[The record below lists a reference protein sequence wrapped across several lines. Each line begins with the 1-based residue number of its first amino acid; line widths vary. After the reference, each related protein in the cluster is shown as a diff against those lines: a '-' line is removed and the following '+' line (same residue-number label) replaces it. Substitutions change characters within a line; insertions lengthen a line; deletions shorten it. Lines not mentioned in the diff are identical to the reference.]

1 MGNQHTTVFISGNFN
16 VLHAGHI
23 RLFAF
28 GRQLGD
34 ELIVGVTS
42 DLIGGNAVHINQEA
56 RLEAVK
62 SNTWVSEAILVDEPI
77 TAILDR
83 IRPQIVVKGKEFEFA
98 DNPEER
104 AIRQYGGKL
113 VFGLSEVSLS
123 SLQLLTTDL
132 ASINETS
139 IKLPS
144 AYLRTYGLTG
154 KTLKSSV
161 AEYASLRVVV
171 VGDLI
176 IDEYITCEALGMS
189 QEDPTLVVTPTD
201 QRRFLGGAGIVAA
214 HAAALGAKATLV
226 TVMGNDRTAEF
237 GRAKLEEYGVDSLAV
252 IDDSR
257 PTTLKQRFRAEK
269 KTLLRVSHL
278 HQHSVS
284 LSIQEK
290 LFSTFCST
298 LTGADLVVFSD
309 FNYGCLPQKLVDQ
322 CIELASIEKIMMA
335 ADSQCSSQVGDVSRF
350 KNMSLIS
357 ATEREARI
365 SLRDNDDGL
374 SYLAE
379 SLRKEAN
386 AGTILLKLGA
396 DGVLLH
402 SNSNQGGAATNQ
414 LPALNKNPVDVA
426 GAGDSMLITTALAMA
441 TGASFWASAAIGAVA
456 SALQVARLGNQ
467 PLKKEDLMRK
477 IDNIDR

>member
-1 MGNQHTTVFISGNFN
+1 MLG
-16 VLHAGHI
+16 
-23 RLFAF
+23 RLSK
-28 GRQLGD
+28 
-34 ELIVGVTS
+34 VGVKIEKPLTARK
-42 DLIGGNAVHINQEA
+42 LIYRHIA
-56 RLEAVK
+56 
-62 SNTWVSEAILVDEPI
+62 
-77 TAILDR
+77 
-83 IRPQIVVKGKEFEFA
+83 
-98 DNPEER
+98 
-104 AIRQYGGKL
+104 
-113 VFGLSEVSLS
+113 VSLS
-123 SLQLLTTDL
+123 
-132 ASINETS
+132 
-139 IKLPS
+139 K
-144 AYLRTYGLTG
+144 
-154 KTLKSSV
+154 
-161 AEYASLRVVV
+161 
-171 VGDLI
+171 
-176 IDEYITCEALGMS
+176 
-189 QEDPTLVVTPTD
+189 
-201 QRRFLGGAGIVAA
+201 
-214 HAAALGAKATLV
+214 
-226 TVMGNDRTAEF
+226 
-237 GRAKLEEYGVDSLAV
+237 
-252 IDDSR
+252 
-257 PTTLKQRFRAEK
+257 
-269 KTLLRVSHL
+269 
-278 HQHSVS
+278 
-284 LSIQEK
+284 QEK